1 MTTFFFYIALLYN
14 QLTPKELVHPTF
26 RVMILGNNIAV
37 YPDVSVIL
45 KRSSP
50 PEGAKG
56 NAVKDPAQGLS
67 KRLCE
72 ILRVAQDDTDAE
84 KLKNW
89 GNIYI
94 IT

>member
-1 MTTFFFYIALLYN
+1 M
-14 QLTPKELVHPTF
+14 EPTRYDSVGCGEENF
-26 RVMILGNNIAV
+26 SSPEECCFLFGNNIAV

-72 ILRVAQDDTDAE
+72 ILRVAQDDTNAE

-89 GNIYI
+89 VNSYI
-94 IT
+94 ITFFF